1 MESNEILSSEE
12 SAALRAT
19 PATDGPGPR
28 PDGSVVDVHTDHW
41 ERIPAGR
48 VPALDSIAERICSLL
63 TGSARRLLR
72 RPVEVSPGSGRPERW
87 GSYARRLTAPTSLTL
102 LDIRP
107 HNLKGVV
114 CLDGELVFTLVDL
127 FFGGPGR
134 APRPATLLELTPI
147 EVRLVRR
154 FVTLVAAD
162 LREAWKPFVELDF
175 KTGPTEMNPV
185 FAGVAGA
192 AEPMAVQTIGLTV
205 GGREFSFDIVLPG
218 SLVEPIRFLRD
229 AGTAGR
235 QGADPARW
243 EARLTADVQDARV
256 RLRAV
261 LASTEIT
268 LRDLVDARPGD
279 IIPLDIPASLVL
291 YAGDTPLLDGTFGTC
306 QGHNAVRITKPANRT
321 TVGEKYGT
329 RDLD

>member
-1 MESNEILSSEE
+1 MATNEILSSEE
-12 SAALRAT
+12 AAALRAA
-19 PATDGPGPR
+19 PAGDGTGPQPG
-28 PDGSVVDVHTDHW
+28 GGVVDVHTDHW

-48 VPALDSIAERICSLL
+48 VPALDSIAERISSLL

-72 RPVEVSPGSGRPERW
+72 RPVEVSPGPGRPERW
-87 GSYARRLTAPTSLTL
+87 GSYARRITAPSSLTV

-107 HNLKGVV
+107 HNAKGVV

-134 APRPATLLELTPI
+134 ATRPATLLELTPI
-147 EVRLVRR
+147 EIRLVRR

-162 LREAWKPFVELDF
+162 LREAWKPFIELDF
-175 KTGPTEMNPV
+175 QPGPTEMNPV
-185 FAGVAGA
+185 FAGVAAGS
-192 AEPMAVQTIGLTV
+192 EPMAIQTIGLAV
-205 GGREFSFDIVLPG
+205 AGREFSFDIVLPG

-229 AGTAGR
+229 AGVATRR
-235 QGADPARW
+235 QADPGRW

-256 RLRAV
+256 RLRAE
-261 LASTEIT
+261 LARTEIA

-291 YAGDTPLLDGTFGTC
+291 YAGDTPLLEGTFGTC

-329 RDLD
+329 RDVD